1 MAHCNRT
8 VFCNSRKQGLKT
20 VSVIYRFLSHDSP
33 SFEFFHSMEN
43 CVHTLASVL
52 IGPHDAGNVTV
63 IGGVRKSFSDTMH
76 LILLEKVH
84 GLY

>member
-1 MAHCNRT
+1 
-8 VFCNSRKQGLKT
+8 
-20 VSVIYRFLSHDSP
+20 
-33 SFEFFHSMEN
+33 MEN